1 MNRIT
6 NAYKDLLKN
15 PMGRISRADFW
26 IVFFFQYAVLFAVLF
41 AEIIFLPLGLYG
53 FTFLITSVANLLF
66 SIKRYHD
73 SGRKGWWILCPIAN
87 IIFLFYN
94 STEDNKWGYRTS

>member
-1 MNRIT
+1 MDRIT
-6 NAYKDLLKN
+6 NIYKDLFEN
-15 PMGRISRADFW
+15 PVGRISRADYW
-26 IVFFFQYAVLFAVLF
+26 IIFFFQYAVLFVSLF
-41 AEIIFLPLGLYG
+41 VAEGLYALLALLSAV
-53 FTFLITSVANLLF
+53 TNLLF

-73 SGRKGWWILCPIAN
+73 SGRKGWWVLCPLAN

>member
-6 NAYKDLLKN
+6 NAYKDLLEN

-26 IVFFFQYAVLFAVLF
+26 IFFFFQYAVLFVSLF
-41 AEIIFLPLGLYG
+41 VAEG
-53 FTFLITSVANLLF
+53 FYALLALITSVTNLLF